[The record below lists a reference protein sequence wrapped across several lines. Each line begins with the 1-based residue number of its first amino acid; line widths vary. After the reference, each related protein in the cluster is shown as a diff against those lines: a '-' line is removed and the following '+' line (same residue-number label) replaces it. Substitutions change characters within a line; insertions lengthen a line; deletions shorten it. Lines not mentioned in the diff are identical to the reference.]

1 MKPKVAF
8 IGTGG
13 TIASIGATNLEL
25 LDYGAN
31 GVMRCGQADKARRVC
46 LA

>member
-1 MKPKVAF
+1 MSLPKIAF

-25 LDYGAN
+25 QDYGAS
-31 GVMRCGQADKARRVC
+31 GVILQASD
-46 LA
+46 